1 MHYIHSNG
9 IMHRDLKPENILVAD
24 KNDLSTVKI
33 IDFGTSFDFTTVNQ
47 KVEITTP
54 EYLPPEILEFVDFK
68 Q

>member
-1 MHYIHSNG
+1 MQLTS
-9 IMHRDLKPENILVAD
+9 
-24 KNDLSTVKI
+24 VKI
-33 IDFGTSFDFTTVNQ
+33 IDFGTSFDFSRVNQ